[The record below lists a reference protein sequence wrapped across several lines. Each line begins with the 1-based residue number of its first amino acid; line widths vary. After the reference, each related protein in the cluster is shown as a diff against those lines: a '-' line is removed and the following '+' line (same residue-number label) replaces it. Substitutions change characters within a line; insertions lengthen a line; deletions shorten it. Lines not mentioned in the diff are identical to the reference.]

1 MYSVSEYY
9 TGHFGYE
16 HIKENLHIQ
25 VFEDAVTTEKNS
37 SSLLY
42 LFHLVC
48 APFFVIICRGVEQ

>member
-1 MYSVSEYY
+1 MCSVSEYY

-37 SSLLY
+37 S
-42 LFHLVC
+42 
-48 APFFVIICRGVEQ
+48 